1 MTHPYPKRN
10 FVPTAVAT
18 KSEQVLVNAGKQNSA
33 ASTSTARPK
42 VNTAVIRPNV
52 NAKSSYFKPHFPKRR
67 HLTKDQQQKLIT
79 FSRKNNTA
87 KGKNTQVNNGLG
99 PKEKL
104 ILLIVVCKAIHNILY
119 KIKGILIV
127 DAPSN
132 VVPLGDLTCLF
143 AKATIDESNLWHR
156 RLGHINFKTL
166 NKLVR
171 GNLFCQMKGI
181 KKEFSV
187 ARTPQQNRVAERKN
201 RTLIEVA
208 RTMLADS
215 LLPTTFWAEAVNT
228 AYHLGKFNGKTDKGF
243 LVGYSVNS
251 KAFRVFNSRTKKV
264 EENLHVNFLE
274 NKPNV
279 AESGPKWLF
288 DIDSLTKSMNYEL
301 VSAGN
306 QSNGDTCI
314 QIDIHA
320 RQASQEKAAV
330 HEYIMLPFI
339 SSTPP
344 LSSTIQSLDINVG
357 NQPGDVNAGD
367 IQGDVEEISRNDDVF
382 QGNEIKIDSSTHA
395 VNAASTSIN
404 TAISPHSWPQVRK
417 SSFAKP
423 YPVNARGPSRNSPK
437 HVTFQSPKESVG
449 LNDMVHNYY
458 LEEAKKKGTT
468 PERQSFESKT

>member
-1 MTHPYPKRN
+1 
-10 FVPTAVAT
+10 
-18 KSEQVLVNAGKQNSA
+18 
-33 ASTSTARPK
+33 
-42 VNTAVIRPNV
+42 
-52 NAKSSYFKPHFPKRR
+52 
-67 HLTKDQQQKLIT
+67 
-79 FSRKNNTA
+79 
-87 KGKNTQVNNGLG
+87 
-99 PKEKL
+99 
-104 ILLIVVCKAIHNILY
+104 
-119 KIKGILIV
+119 
-127 DAPSN
+127 
-132 VVPLGDLTCLF
+132 
-143 AKATIDESNLWHR
+143 
-156 RLGHINFKTL
+156 
-166 NKLVR
+166 
-171 GNLFCQMKGI
+171 
-181 KKEFSV
+181 
-187 ARTPQQNRVAERKN
+187 
-201 RTLIEVA
+201 
-208 RTMLADS
+208 MLADS

-228 AYHLGKFNGKTDKGF
+228 ACYVQNKVLVTKPHNKTPYELLIGRSLNLEFMRPFGCLVTILNTLDHLGKFNGKTDKGF
-243 LVGYSVNS
+243 SVNS

-301 VSAGN
+301 VFAGN

-382 QGNEIKIDSSTHA
+382 QGNEIKIDSSTHV

-404 TAISPHSWPQVRK
+404 TASNVITADSLNINTVDSNHINMPTLEATRIFDGAFDDRDLGVEADTNNLDSSTVFSPIPTTRVHK
-417 SSFAKP
+417 D
-423 YPVNARGPSRNSPK
+423 
-437 HVTFQSPKESVG
+437 HPKEQIIG
-449 LNDMVHNYY
+449 DPNLNPQTRRMINF
-458 LEEAKKKGTT
+458 LRKLL
-468 PERQSFESKT
+468 